1 MRTIILVDLFL
12 QDQQAEIQKFLK
24 VGEMKL
30 KDKILT

>member
-1 MRTIILVDLFL
+1 MRTILVDLFL
-12 QDQQAEIQKFLK
+12 QDQQAEIQKFLE